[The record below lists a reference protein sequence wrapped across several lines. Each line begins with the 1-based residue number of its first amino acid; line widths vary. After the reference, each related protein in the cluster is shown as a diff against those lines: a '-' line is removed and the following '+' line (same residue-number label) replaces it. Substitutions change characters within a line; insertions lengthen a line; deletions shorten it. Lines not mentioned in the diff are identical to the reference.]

1 MPELPEVETTRRG
14 IAPHILN
21 QRISQV
27 IVRDHRLRWP
37 IPADL
42 AAQLEQQQVTEIQ
55 RRGKYLLLTLPTGTL
70 ILHLGMSGNLRVLP
84 AGSAVLKHDHL
95 DIVFANRHCLRLHD
109 PRRFGAVLFTVDPVE
124 QHPLIKDLGVEP
136 LERALTG
143 DYLFAR
149 SRGRKMPIKSFIMD
163 GKIVVGVGN
172 IYASESLFLAG
183 IHPKRHAG
191 RITQERYAT
200 LVTVIKKVLRAAIQQ
215 GGTTLRDFINSDG
228 KPGYFSQH
236 LRVYGRDG
244 EPCHHCQQTIRHCI
258 IGQRTT
264 YYCPHCQT

>member
-14 IAPHILN
+14 IAPLVLN
-21 QRISQV
+21 QLITQV

-37 IPADL
+37 IPADI
-42 AAQLEQQQVTEIQ
+42 ATQLEQHCITEIQ

-84 AGSAVLKHDHL
+84 ADTPTLKHDHL
-95 DIVFANRHCLRLHD
+95 DIVFGNRQCLRLHD
-109 PRRFGAVLFTVDPVE
+109 PRRFGAVLFTAEPVA
-124 QHPLIKDLGVEP
+124 QHRLLKDLGVEP
-136 LERALTG
+136 LEKTLTG
-143 DYLFAR
+143 QYLFSR
-149 SRGRKMPIKSFIMD
+149 SRGRKIPIKSFIMD
-163 GKIVVGVGN
+163 GKVVVGVGN
-172 IYASESLFLAG
+172 IYASEALFLAG

-191 RITQERYAT
+191 RITQERYVT

-215 GGTTLRDFINSDG
+215 GGTTLRDFVQSDG

-236 LRVYGRDG
+236 LRVYGREG
-244 EPCHHCQQTIRHCI
+244 EHCHHCQHAIRHCVI
-258 IGQRTT
+258 AQRAT

>member
-1 MPELPEVETTRRG
+1 MPELPEVETTLRG

-21 QRISQV
+21 QMISQV

-42 AAQLEQQQVTEIQ
+42 AQQLEQQRVIDIQ

-84 AGSAVLKHDHL
+84 ADSPLQKHDHL
-95 DIVFANRHCLRLHD
+95 DIVFDNQQCLRLHD
-109 PRRFGAVLFTVDPVE
+109 PRRFGAVLFTTEPVA
-124 QHPLIKDLGVEP
+124 QHPLLKELGVEP
-136 LERALTG
+136 LEKGLTG
-143 DYLFAR
+143 QYLFTR
-149 SRGRKMPIKSFIMD
+149 SRGRKIPIKSFVMD

-172 IYASESLFLAG
+172 ICASESLFLAG

-191 RITQERYAT
+191 RITPERYAT
-200 LVTVIKKVLRAAIQQ
+200 LVTVIKKVLRAAIKQ
-215 GGTTLRDFINSDG
+215 GGTTLRDFVNSDG

-236 LRVYGRDG
+236 LLVYGRDG
-244 EPCHHCQQTIRHCI
+244 EPCYHCQHTIRHCI
-258 IGQRTT
+258 IGQRAT
-264 YYCPHCQT
+264 YYCPYCQT